1 VDSEY
6 GKGSTFWLELPFQLK
21 RGSVSEPTTDSYP
34 STTTYIGSP
43 LTLAKGQMVDNVI
56 TEAPGAI
63 GLAPP
68 LADPASPDPTHQEH
82 VRTISDSTMADSIPM
97 PCTPRTPQHPAV
109 APINVL
115 VVDDDQ

>member
-1 VDSEY
+1 
-6 GKGSTFWLELPFQLK
+6 
-21 RGSVSEPTTDSYP
+21 
-34 STTTYIGSP
+34 
-43 LTLAKGQMVDNVI
+43 MVDNVI

-63 GLAPP
+63 GLAAP
-68 LADPASPDPTHQEH
+68 LAETASPESAYQEH
-82 VRTISDSTMADSIPM
+82 VRAISDSTMGDSIPM

>member
-1 VDSEY
+1 MSD
-6 GKGSTFWLELPFQLK
+6 
-21 RGSVSEPTTDSYP
+21 PTTDSYP
-34 STTTYIGSP
+34 STATYLGSP
-43 LTLAKGQMVDNVI
+43 LTPAKGQMVDDVI

-63 GLAPP
+63 GLAAP
-68 LADPASPDPTHQEH
+68 LAEHASPDSTHQEH
-82 VRTISDSTMADSIPM
+82 VRAISDSTMTDSIPM

>member
-1 VDSEY
+1 
-6 GKGSTFWLELPFQLK
+6 
-21 RGSVSEPTTDSYP
+21 
-34 STTTYIGSP
+34 
-43 LTLAKGQMVDNVI
+43 MVDTVV
-56 TEAPGAI
+56 TEDPGSI

-68 LADPASPDPTHQEH
+68 LAMTTSPEPEPLRQESH
-82 VRTISDSTMADSIPM
+82 VRAISDSTMTDSIPM